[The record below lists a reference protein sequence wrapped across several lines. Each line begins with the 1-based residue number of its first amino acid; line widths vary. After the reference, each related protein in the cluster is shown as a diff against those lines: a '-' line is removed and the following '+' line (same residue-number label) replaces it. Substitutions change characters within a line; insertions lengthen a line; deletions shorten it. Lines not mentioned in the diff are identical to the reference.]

1 MIIKS
6 FVADTVA
13 GALKKARTELG
24 GDAVILKTRKL
35 EGSFSPMAGNR
46 IEVTACV
53 DQPQAPTAAGAVV
66 ATADETRRSAVA
78 IAGERI
84 PVDEIVQKLDFLIDV
99 FQAPQR
105 KGAFPGNVGRL
116 FAALLDADFPEA
128 IACETAERV
137 AAHLP
142 DEDDYGVLTR
152 AAAEMLLEQLP
163 HKDTSRP
170 FAVDQ
175 KVALVGPAGGGKTSL
190 MGRLAGY
197 LLREPR
203 LPVCLTSLDQLKLSA
218 PEELQAYADILNVD
232 HIDFPCQM
240 DRTHLDSQVR
250 HKVTL
255 IDTPALNARDR
266 AEIQTYALK
275 LAQIEPDRII
285 GVFPAIARSVDL
297 IEMMRAYRPLHLT
310 ELAVT
315 MTDQTHRLGGII
327 ALSIQS
333 GLPVTILGTG
343 RKADGLSLAPDF
355 GKIIRECLG
364 LDDGGSHD

>member
-13 GALKKARTELG
+13 GALKLARTELG
-24 GDAVILKTRKL
+24 GEAVILKTRKL
-35 EGSFSPMAGNR
+35 EGSFSPTAGNR

-53 DQPQAPTAAGAVV
+53 DRPQAPPSAGGIAATAAEPRRLA
-66 ATADETRRSAVA
+66 ADV
-78 IAGERI
+78 AGERI

-116 FAALLDADFPEA
+116 FAALLDADFPET

-137 AAHLP
+137 AAHFP
-142 DEDDYGVLTR
+142 DEDDYGRLAR
-152 AAAEMLLEQLP
+152 AAAAILLEQLP
-163 HKDTSRP
+163 HASSP
-170 FAVDQ
+170 FRADQ

-197 LLREPR
+197 LLREPK
-203 LPVCLTSLDQLKLSA
+203 LAVCLTSLDQLKLSA

-232 HIDFPCQM
+232 HIDLPCQM

-266 AEIQTYALK
+266 VEIQTYALK

-315 MTDQTHRLGGII
+315 MTDQTHRLGGVI

-355 GKIIRECLG
+355 GKIIDDCLG